1 MDAGEGPGRVG
12 RENQEPD
19 PWLLVGDEK
28 IGSIVSEVRFSWK
41 QSLRQDSCV
50 RELLKKCSQAKP
62 KRSG

>member
-1 MDAGEGPGRVG
+1 MDAGEGQGRVG

-28 IGSIVSEVRFSWK
+28 IGIIVPEVRFSQK

-50 RELLKKCSQAKP
+50 RDLLKKRSQVKP